1 MTGPRTEA
9 DTIGDLLLRAAERAP
24 AAAAVVFPKQRATY
38 AELVQGSMRMARGLH
53 AVGVR
58 PGEHV
63 GILMPNC
70 LAMVEALFGVAL
82 LGAVSCPIN
91 ARYRSA
97 ELRHV
102 IEDADLAVLLTSDT
116 VEEHVDYVPLLYEA
130 LAGLADCDPEHVRVE
145 AAPKLRTVVVFGRR
159 RATGMMGQERFGAH
173 ADSVPDSVVESSSTS
188 VRGRDPAVVLYTS
201 GTTANPRGCVITHE
215 AIVRG
220 SRATGLREQI
230 GSGDVVWDPLPL
242 FHTSG
247 LQPLLYTLDAGARFL
262 CMTHFE
268 PGAAIAQIRANGVTL
283 LKSTFPPVT
292 MALVNHAD
300 FPALDVSRIRV
311 VQIVAPPDTLRLV
324 QAAFPNAAIQG
335 AYGLCEAGGYVAV
348 NEPEE
353 TLESRLRTVG
363 RPFPGIE
370 IRAVDEDGGD
380 AAPGEPGELLVRGYT
395 VFEGYYRDSAQTAKA
410 LDHDGWLHTGDR
422 GTVDAAGRVTFLGRI
437 KEMIRVGGENVAPAE
452 IEGFLSTHPAVH
464 LVQAV
469 GIPDERLDEVPAVF
483 VELKPGAAVTGQEL
497 IDHCR
502 GKIASFK
509 VPRYVSFVEEW
520 PMSATKIQR
529 FRLRDQLL
537 AELGLG

>member
-1 MTGPRTEA
+1 MTGPWIEA
-9 DTIGDLLLRAAERAP
+9 TTIGDLLLRAAERSP
-24 AAAAVVFPKQRATY
+24 HTDAVVFPEQRATY
-38 AELVQGSMRMARGLH
+38 AELVEGAWRVARGLH
-53 AVGVR
+53 GVGVR

-70 LAMVEALFGVAL
+70 MAMVEALFGVAL
-82 LGAVSCPIN
+82 LGAVICPIN

-102 IEDADLAVLLTSDT
+102 IENADLAVLLTSDI
-116 VEEHVDYVPLLYEA
+116 VEEHVDYVPLLHGA
-130 LAGLADCDPEHVRVE
+130 LPGLADCDPGHVRIE
-145 AAPKLRTVVVFGRR
+145 AAPKLHNVVLLGRR
-159 RATGMMGQERFGAH
+159 EAAGMMGREQFGAL
-173 ADSVPDSVVESSSTS
+173 ADSVPKAVVEPLRAA
-188 VRGRDPAVVLYTS
+188 VRVRDPALILYTS
-201 GTTANPRGCVITHE
+201 GTTANPKGCVLTHE

-230 GSGDVVWDPLPL
+230 GSDDVVWDPLPL

-247 LQPLLYTLDAGARFL
+247 LQPLLYTLDVGARFL

-268 PGAAIAQIRANGVTL
+268 PGAALAQIKANDVTL

-292 MALVNHAD
+292 MALVNHEE
-300 FPALDVSRIRV
+300 FSALDISRIRV

-324 QAAFPNAAIQG
+324 QAAFPRAAIQG
-335 AYGLCEAGGYVAV
+335 AYGLCEAGGYIAV

-353 TLESRLRTVG
+353 QLESRLHTEG

-370 IRAVDEDGGD
+370 IRAVDLDGVD
-380 AAPGEPGELLVRGYT
+380 MPPGEPGELLVRGYT
-395 VFEGYYRDSAQTAKA
+395 LFEQYYRDPVNTAEV
-410 LDHDGWLHTGDR
+410 LDRDGWLHTGDR
-422 GTVDAAGRVTFLGRI
+422 GAVDADGRVTFLGRI
-437 KEMIRVGGENVAPAE
+437 KEMIRVGGENVSPAE

-469 GIPDERLDEVPAVF
+469 GIPDERLEEVPAAF
-483 VELKPGAAVTGQEL
+483 VELKPGAVATEQEL

-502 GKIASFK
+502 GQIASFK
-509 VPRYVSFVEEW
+509 VPRYIRFVEQW

-529 FRLRDQLL
+529 FRLRDRLL
-537 AELGLG
+537 AELGLD